1 MDKRLDPY
9 RFDVGTACVAPGD
22 PIVAGAFF
30 TRRIIFTAGKYGVDE
45 GAQILVCKRL
55 SSDMEIPQFED
66 PAASGYVSVT
76 CSNPEV
82 GIVLSYQE
90 QGYLDDWR
98 SGVAIRIAR
107 GFLCTGD
114 KVTLVL
120 GDIGGGGPGIR
131 AQTFP
136 EARHTFKIVVDTF
149 NRKHFYEIEKD
160 PEIRV
165 VGGAAE
171 TWQLACPQ
179 TPERGETFSTIVR
192 GVDSWGNPA
201 EEFTGDVSVRKSR
214 SNWRE
219 EDTVP
224 GRVKFSS
231 GDGGVKRVG
240 GARLT
245 GEGPYRLR
253 LEDTAGMVSLGPPI
267 LPKAPEDRYSLF
279 WGDIHGQTRSTVGT
293 GTVEEYFR
301 FARDKAGVDIAAWQ
315 GNDFRVRKEDW
326 AEVVRECKSFNE
338 PGRFV
343 TLLGYEWS
351 GTRSGGGDYNIYY
364 AGDAGTIHRSSHA
377 GIDDLADVADDRFP
391 ISALWETFR
400 GRSDVMS
407 VAHMGGR
414 ACNLD
419 FFDPEFVHLAEIH
432 SHHGTFEW
440 FAEELLA
447 RGFCVGFIGGSD
459 DHTGRQGLVYPNRRS
474 NNVVTFDV
482 KGGLMGLYARELT
495 REAVWE
501 AMRARRTYAT
511 NGERIY
517 LKTASGEALMG
528 GQIEAQSSPTI
539 RVEVHGT
546 APLLDVEL
554 KRGTKTIHR
563 HPVNAPDAGGRARR
577 IRVQWSGVTQK
588 SGRDKKVVW
597 RGGIALDKGAMLAHT
612 PYALDQYDDTIT
624 RVSNKVLRFS
634 TATSGDPDG
643 VLIDL
648 DAPADARLSFFSDVK
663 SFILPIGEISAE
675 PTIIPAG
682 GVNIQVLVGEVGT
695 TLKDWSAR
703 FQFTDE
709 DASSC
714 VVNPYWV
721 RVLQVD
727 GGQAWSSPIYV
738 WLTDRKGVRK

>member
-1 MDKRLDPY
+1 MDKRLDHY
-9 RFDVGTACVAPGD
+9 RFDVGTARVEPED

-30 TRRIIFTAGKYGVDE
+30 TRKVIFTAGTYGVDE

-76 CSNPEV
+76 CSNEDV
-82 GIVLSYQE
+82 GLTLSYQE

-98 SGVAIRIAR
+98 SGVAIRIAQ
-107 GFLCTGD
+107 GYLCEGD
-114 KVTLVL
+114 EVVLVL
-120 GDIGGGGPGIR
+120 GDTSCGGPGIR

-149 NRKHFYEIEKD
+149 NRKHFYELERD

-165 VGGAAE
+165 VGGAPE
-171 TWQLACPQ
+171 TWHLVCSQ
-179 TPERGETFSTIVR
+179 TPVQDEEFSTIVR

-201 EEFTGDVSVRKSR
+201 DEFIGEASIKKSLR
-214 SNWRE
+214 NWRE
-219 EDTVP
+219 GNQVP
-224 GRVKFSS
+224 GKVGFSAS
-231 GDGGVKRVG
+231 DGGVKRLG

-245 GEGPYRLR
+245 GEGPYRMR
-253 LEDTAGMVSLGPPI
+253 LEDPTGLVSLSPPI
-267 LPKAPEDRYSLF
+267 LPRTPDDPYSLF

-326 AEVVRECKSFNE
+326 AEVVRGCKAFNE

-364 AGDAGTIHRSSHA
+364 AGDEGTIHRSSHA
-377 GIDDLADVADDRFP
+377 GIDDLSDVKDDRFP

-400 GRSDVMS
+400 GRKDVMS
-407 VAHMGGR
+407 VAHVGGR

-419 FFDPEFVHLAEIH
+419 FFDAEFVHLAEIH

-440 FAEELLA
+440 FAEEVLA

-482 KGGLMGLYARELT
+482 KGGLMGLYAKELT
-495 REAVWE
+495 SEAVWE
-501 AMRARRTYAT
+501 AMRSRRTYAT

-517 LKTASGEALMG
+517 LKTSCGKALMG
-528 GQIEAQSSPTI
+528 EEVKVQGPPAI

-554 KRGTKTIHR
+554 RRGAQTIHR
-563 HPVNAPDAGGRARR
+563 HPVSVPTEGGRTRR

-588 SGRDKKVVW
+588 SGRDKKVEW
-597 RGGIALDKGAMLAHT
+597 RGGIALDKGAMLSHT
-612 PYALDQYDDTIT
+612 PYALDQYDDVVT
-624 RVSNKVLRFS
+624 RVSNKLLRFV

-648 DAPADARLSFFSDVK
+648 DAPPGRTPFLFQRREEFLTVPRRDNGGANYHRSGRREHPRSGIRSRVDAQGLERALSVHGRRHLFGSRQP
-663 SFILPIGEISAE
+663 L
-675 PTIIPAG
+675 
-682 GVNIQVLVGEVGT
+682 L
-695 TLKDWSAR
+695 
-703 FQFTDE
+703 
-709 DASSC
+709 
-714 VVNPYWV
+714 
-721 RVLQVD
+721 
-727 GGQAWSSPIYV
+727 
-738 WLTDRKGVRK
+738 GVRPASRRGTGLVESNIREV